1 MSQLNLTLQPGGF
14 RRRPRRYAGFSL
26 IELLIVVAVMLVIAG
41 IAVPALLRSRIAA
54 NESAVTAS
62 MRVVTSM
69 NARYMLT
76 FQQGFAQDLKSLG
89 PPPQGSLP
97 SAVSADLI
105 DSVLASGIKSGYSL
119 VYVPLDPAGSGTPT
133 GFTLNA
139 NPVSPGQTGN
149 RYFYVDQTNA
159 IHVSTTGPA
168 DRNSPAF

>member
-1 MSQLNLTLQPGGF
+1 MSQLDLTPQPGGF
-14 RRRPRRYAGFSL
+14 RRRTRCHAGFSL
-26 IELLIVVAVMLVIAG
+26 IELLIVVAIMLVIAG
-41 IAVPALLRSRIAA
+41 ITIPALLRSRIAS

-89 PPPQGSLP
+89 PPPQGSPP
-97 SAVSADLI
+97 SAATADLI

-119 VYVPLDPAGSGTPT
+119 VYVPLDPGGTGSPT

-149 RYFYVDQTNA
+149 RYFYVDQTNT
-159 IHVSTTGPA
+159 IHVSTSGPA
-168 DRNSPAF
+168 DQNSPAL